1 MRHLNLDL
9 HRFGR
14 TFEDFKTLETA
25 DFREPDAS
33 QIEADVEQLAETS
46 DLLLSDTLLATCVS
60 HKLPV
65 TRRLAARKQAACQ
78 LD

>member
-46 DLLLSDTLLATCVS
+46 DLFGSS
-60 HKLPV
+60 V
-65 TRRLAARKQAACQ
+65 TRSSQ
-78 LD
+78 LV